1 MTEIY
6 YLVTIIAAFS
16 VVQSIFGAGIL
27 CSMFGGGRRGTAGI
41 NNLPKQ
47 EKNRFIEEFINQ
59 FSVN

>member
-1 MTEIY
+1 MIEIY

-27 CSMFGGGRRGTAGI
+27 CSMFGGGRRGAAGI

>member
-1 MTEIY
+1 MTETY
-6 YLVTIIAAFS
+6 YLVG
-16 VVQSIFGAGIL
+16 VREPYNNRVGADIL
-27 CSMFGGGRRGTAGI
+27 CSMFGGGGRRGAAGI